1 MGDSGGF
8 ICIVSNAM
16 LIVAGIQKAMSIVA
30 KTMFMVIFRAKGN
43 SWNYRNCN
51 SLGKFYKKKFEVIE
65 LKNLGLTSPF
75 FLEPPRN
82 GVHDEEK

>member
-30 KTMFMVIFRAKGN
+30 KTMFKVIFRAKGN

-51 SLGKFYKKKFEVIE
+51 SLGKFYVKKFEVIE
-65 LKNLGLTSPF
+65 LKNLDSTSPIF
-75 FLEPPRN
+75 SEPPRN

>member
-1 MGDSGGF
+1 MGNSGEL
-8 ICIVSNAM
+8 ISIVSNAM

-51 SLGKFYKKKFEVIE
+51 SFRNFTRRN
-65 LKNLGLTSPF
+65 LKLLN
-75 FLEPPRN
+75 
-82 GVHDEEK
+82 